1 MRTLNDEQRALIRF
15 DAISYQ
21 GAVRMNETK
30 LISKQDPYFLFNFRG
45 SVFAG
50 YYFNENGSNPD
61 PLFEFI
67 PEIELAIVENHRK
80 TIIAKLQ
87 PLP

>member
-1 MRTLNDEQRALIRF
+1 MRSEEQKALLRY
-15 DAISYQ
+15 DAQSYQ
-21 GAVRMNETK
+21 GAVRMNETR
-30 LISKQDPYFLFNFRG
+30 LISKSDPYYLFNFRG

-50 YYFNENGSNPD
+50 YYFNETGENPE
-61 PLFEFI
+61 PLFIGI
-67 PEIELAIVENHRK
+67 PEVELAVIENHRK